1 MTDQGWRGFR
11 SYWDRGWPVERPPW
25 GVFEVLLVIVLV
37 FVLLFSLRLFDPY
50 RLAALAAA
58 LFPGYS
64 DRTLSLLLLLSLV
77 QTLLII
83 GLVLGAARLR
93 GSHPL
98 RRLGLQNFN
107 WRSVWLYG
115 ILGGVAIF
123 IFIVVTMTLINSL
136 WHQPLPPQEVAYLIG
151 RTNGWRAQL
160 GSLLMSCVLAPL
172 SEELFF
178 RGFAYPVLRS
188 RLGVWPAT
196 LIVSCLF
203 GALHYDLARFL
214 PIALGG
220 AFFAL
225 ACEKTRSLY
234 PAIAAHSTWNILTT
248 LVILLTG
255 SPA

>member
-1 MTDQGWRGFR
+1 
-11 SYWDRGWPVERPPW
+11 
-25 GVFEVLLVIVLV
+25 VFEVLLVIILV
-37 FVLLFSLRLFDPY
+37 FVLLFSLRWFGSY
-50 RLAALAAA
+50 RLTALATA

-64 DRTLSLLLLLSLV
+64 NGALSLLLLLSLV
-77 QTLLII
+77 QTLLMI
-83 GLVLGAARLR
+83 GLVLGAVRLR
-93 GSHPL
+93 GSHPFRL
-98 RRLGLQNFN
+98 LGLQNFN

-115 ILGGVAIF
+115 ILGGVAVF
-123 IFIVVTMTLINSL
+123 IFIVVAMTLINSL

-178 RGFAYPVLRS
+178 RGFVYPVLRS
-188 RLGVWPAT
+188 RLGVWPAM
-196 LIVSCLF
+196 LIVSCFF

-220 AFFAL
+220 AFFAFS
-225 ACEKTRSLY
+225 CEKTRSLY
-234 PAIAAHSTWNILTT
+234 PAIAAHSTWNTLTT

-255 SPA
+255 SPS